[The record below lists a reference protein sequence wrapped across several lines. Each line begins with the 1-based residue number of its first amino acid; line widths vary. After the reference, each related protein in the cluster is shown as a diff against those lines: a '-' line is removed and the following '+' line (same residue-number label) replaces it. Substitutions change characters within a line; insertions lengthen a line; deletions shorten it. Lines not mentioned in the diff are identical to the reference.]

1 LIKWGTRDGGE
12 ITRWDARLRL
22 IEDRSVIAGFRRIP
36 LARQRLMYRV
46 AHAIPVW
53 RNYERL
59 FRFAF

>member
-1 LIKWGTRDGGE
+1 M
-12 ITRWDARLRL
+12 
-22 IEDRSVIAGFRRIP
+22 AGFRKIP